1 MGFMYNGYYYGDD
14 EDHEDYEGTA
24 DDLAD
29 ELADEIDGSCGL
41 NQELAEWLDNEYAP
55 SDLFNEFWGNGTTTD
70 SIIHE
75 FADYVLETVEA
86 EEGSMCGVEW
96 VDDEEASE

>member
-24 DDLAD
+24 DDLRD
-29 ELADEIDGSCGL
+29 VLCDDIDNSCGL

-55 SDLFNEFWGNGTTTD
+55 SDLFNEMWGGGND
-70 SIIHE
+70 CSDIIGM

-86 EEGSMCGVEW
+86 EEVSMCGVDW
-96 VDDEEASE
+96 VDDEEGEE

>member
-29 ELADEIDGSCGL
+29 VLADDIDSSYGL
-41 NQELAEWLDNEYAP
+41 DSDFAGWLDNGYAP
-55 SDLFNEFWGNGTTTD
+55 SDLFNEFWGNGNTTD
-70 SIIHE
+70 DIIHNFVE
-75 FADYVLETVEA
+75 YVLETVEA
-86 EEGSMCGVEW
+86 EEGSMCGIDW
-96 VDDEEASE
+96 VDDEVSE